1 MRTLFKRLRDIFWSR
16 PGDIITEDWKER
28 DIEDR
33 IVLAPHRF
41 FEPELT
47 LVARQPSI
55 NELDSP
61 WWNPRI
67 SWWAGRPDLLGVDA
81 KGRLV
86 VIEIKATQATAAAV
100 SQGEKYREVL
110 DKKSIPEIIRLIEKY
125 SGLRGIEHFPDFA
138 SWYKARFG
146 RRNLCSLRPFRV
158 RIVSIGVDP
167 TAQQRL
173 KELKMTHVE
182 IGGLN
187 AGPPGVIERKRPLPL
202 KTTGSR
208 DQRLNQNLTYYK
220 CDDLFQHVRNDITPC
235 MSRAED
241 RNEPTGIRWSS
252 PELPVIGV
260 DVFREGF
267 GAVGVLVFK
276 RSVSAAVRSEIDRLC
291 EHLVWVDDTYTASM
305 AVDTVLVVHS
315 ATEWRSHR
323 NRILRIARAID
334 ASAGIGRLRRL
345 WNRVARN
352 PRAPA
357 KRRVRRSSRNRPPGK
372 A

>member
-1 MRTLFKRLRDIFWSR
+1 MVI
-16 PGDIITEDWKER
+16 
-28 DIEDR
+28 
-33 IVLAPHRF
+33 APRRF

-55 NELDSP
+55 NELDNP

-86 VIEIKATQATAAAV
+86 VIEIKATRATAAAV

-158 RIVSIGVDP
+158 RIVSIGVDH

-208 DQRLNQNLTYYK
+208 EKRLSRNLAYYE
-220 CDDLFQHVRNDITPC
+220 CGDLFQRVRSDINRR
-235 MSRAED
+235 MSRAKA
-241 RNEPTGIRWSS
+241 RNEPTGIRWNS
-252 PELPVIGV
+252 PVLPVIGV

-276 RSVSAAVRSEIDRLC
+276 RSVSAAVRSEIDRLR